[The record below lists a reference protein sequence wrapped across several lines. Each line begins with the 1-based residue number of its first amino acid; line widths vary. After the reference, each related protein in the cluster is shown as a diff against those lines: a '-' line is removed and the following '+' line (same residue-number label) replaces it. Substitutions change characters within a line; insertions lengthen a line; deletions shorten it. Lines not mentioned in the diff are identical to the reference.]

1 MLADSI
7 LKSLNELTAAAFHI
21 FLWIILPLIS
31 LWLPLYILCFTRF
44 WPFMILYAIW
54 FLYDLRTPTRG
65 SRNWHWFKSLPLWR
79 HFANYFP
86 IRLVKTAELPADRNY
101 ILGAS
106 LVPSYSFGENDVFH
120 QAGNDRGTKL
130 RAVQK
135 LIGFCP
141 PCFYGTGLFTSRFG
155 LLPRRRP
162 ITTVFGA
169 PITVE
174 KCLNPTPEQVDEL
187 HRTYVLLNFAVFFW
201 LLTASAW
208 HIQLTQYMHFHH
220 MHGCGWAT
228 VRWILY
234 SAGVISGLGVSVI
247 QETNVPAAHGFG
259 AWFGFFGGL
268 LYVWLFIIISVIIK
282 PKFAPNILT
291 FVRGVLAMIL
301 TVALVMHMVAIE
313 AAPFVKEDA
322 NGFKPPKPTAAPHYV
337 VRLTPDDPWYVN
349 HLVATIAEW
358 VLGVTFEIFVLTFA
372 YELNTMKI
380 TALKDDQLI
389 EFVDS
394 PELTNVKILDST
406 VGPLHTPWTTI

>member
-1 MLADSI
+1 MLANSI

-65 SRNWHWFKSLPLWR
+65 SRNWHWFKSLPLWK

-101 ILGAS
+101 ILGCHPHGVLSISAFTHLCTYGTNFCDHFPGLEPNILTLNGQFWFPFRREIGISLGGVESSATSLDYLLRSKTVGRIVGIVIGGAEEALVFESGRIIYRKYFMTHTRANTSAS

-130 RAVQK
+130 RAVQRKIKK

-141 PCFYGTGLFTSRFG
+141 PCFYGTGLFTTRFG

-174 KCLNPTPEQVDEL
+174 KCLNPTAEQVDEL
-187 HRTYVLLNFAVFFW
+187 HRTYVNALIVLFNTYKKEYDPDAEI
-201 LLTASAW
+201 
-208 HIQLTQYMHFHH
+208 HI
-220 MHGCGWAT
+220 
-228 VRWILY
+228 V
-234 SAGVISGLGVSVI
+234 
-247 QETNVPAAHGFG
+247 
-259 AWFGFFGGL
+259 
-268 LYVWLFIIISVIIK
+268 
-282 PKFAPNILT
+282 
-291 FVRGVLAMIL
+291 
-301 TVALVMHMVAIE
+301 
-313 AAPFVKEDA
+313 
-322 NGFKPPKPTAAPHYV
+322 
-337 VRLTPDDPWYVN
+337 
-349 HLVATIAEW
+349 
-358 VLGVTFEIFVLTFA
+358 
-372 YELNTMKI
+372 
-380 TALKDDQLI
+380 
-389 EFVDS
+389 
-394 PELTNVKILDST
+394 
-406 VGPLHTPWTTI
+406 